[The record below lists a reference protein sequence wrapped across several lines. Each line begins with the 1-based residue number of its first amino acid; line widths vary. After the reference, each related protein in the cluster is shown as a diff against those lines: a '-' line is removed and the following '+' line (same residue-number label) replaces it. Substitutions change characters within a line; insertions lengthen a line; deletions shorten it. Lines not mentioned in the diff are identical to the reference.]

1 MFRRFLAAVMLVAV
15 AATLLV
21 LAWPELFGLQRTVL
35 VAQVV
40 SLRGLTTVVA
50 LVIVVALTLF
60 AMLGRS
66 FRRFGSAL
74 ALVVLAFALVNVAVL
89 ATRGVGDPSFST
101 KSATAKSASDVT
113 VLSWNTFGDAT
124 GAQAIATL
132 ALDSGA
138 DVVSLPETTQAT
150 ADAVA
155 QLMQAAGRP
164 MAVHTIAF
172 DQVAKARSTSLLIAT
187 KLGDYRIDAGAGS
200 TSQLPTVAAKPA
212 DGSSPTIVA
221 VHAVAPVPGEL
232 AHWRADLGWLASA
245 CTGTNTIMA
254 GDFNSTID
262 HFVGLGGASS
272 GPTASGATTRTLGN
286 CTDAAVTTKNAA
298 VGTWPTLL
306 PALFG
311 ASIDHVMATPDW
323 RVTGMRVVESL
334 DKAGSDHRPIVVQL
348 QRAG

>member
-40 SLRGLTTVVA
+40 SLRG
-50 LVIVVALTLF
+50 
-60 AMLGRS
+60 
-66 FRRFGSAL
+66 RFGSAL

-164 MAVHTIAF
+164 IAF

>member
-1 MFRRFLAAVMLVAV
+1 MFRRFLAAVVLVA
-15 AATLLV
+15 AAAALLV
-21 LAWPELFGLQRTVL
+21 LAWPELFGLQRAVL
-35 VAQVV
+35 IAQAV
-40 SLRGLTTVVA
+40 SFRGLAAVGA

-60 AMLGRS
+60 AAFDRS

-74 ALVVLAFALVNVAVL
+74 ALLVLGFALITVAVL
-89 ATRGVGDPSFST
+89 ATRGVGNPAFPA
-101 KSATAKSASDVT
+101 KSATAKSATAIT
-113 VLSWNTFGDAT
+113 VLSWNTLGDAT
-124 GAQAIATL
+124 GPQAIATL

-150 ADAVA
+150 AEAVA
-155 QLMQAAGRP
+155 QLMQAGGHP

-187 KLGDYRIDAGAGS
+187 KLGGYRVDTGAGS
-200 TSQLPTVAAKPA
+200 TSRLPSVVAKPA
-212 DGSSPTIVA
+212 NGSGPTIVA

-232 AHWRADLGWLASA
+232 AHWRADLGWLAST
-245 CTGTNTIMA
+245 CSGTNMIMA
-254 GDFNSTID
+254 GDFNATID
-262 HFVGLGGASS
+262 HFVGLGGTSD
-272 GPTASGATTRTLGN
+272 GPAARTLGN
-286 CTDAAVTTKNAA
+286 CTDAAITTGNAA

-311 ASIDHVMATPDW
+311 APIDHVMVTPDW

-348 QRAG
+348 QRAD

>member
-1 MFRRFLAAVMLVAV
+1 MFRRFLAAVVLVA
-15 AATLLV
+15 AAAALLV

-35 VAQVV
+35 IAQAV

-50 LVIVVALTLF
+50 LVFVVALTLF

-74 ALVVLAFALVNVAVL
+74 ALLALAFALINVAVL
-89 ATRGVGDPSFST
+89 ATRGAGNPSFPT
-101 KSATAKSASDVT
+101 KSVSAVT
-113 VLSWNTFGDAT
+113 VLSWNTLGDAT

-132 ALDSGA
+132 ALDSAA

-155 QLMQAAGRP
+155 RLMQAAGHP

-187 KLGDYRIDAGAGS
+187 KLGEYRVDAEAGS
-200 TSQLPTVAAKPA
+200 TSQLPTVVAKPA
-212 DGSSPTIVA
+212 DGSGPTIVA

-232 AHWRADLGWLASA
+232 AHWRADLGWLASTCA
-245 CTGTNTIMA
+245 GTNTILA
-254 GDFNSTID
+254 GDFNATID
-262 HFVGLGGASS
+262 HFVGLGGPSG
-272 GPTASGATTRTLGN
+272 GPTASGATTRTLGT
-286 CTDAAVTTKNAA
+286 CTDAAVATKNAA

-311 ASIDHVMATPDW
+311 APIDHVMTTPDW

-334 DKAGSDHRPIVVQL
+334 DTAGSDHRPIVAQL